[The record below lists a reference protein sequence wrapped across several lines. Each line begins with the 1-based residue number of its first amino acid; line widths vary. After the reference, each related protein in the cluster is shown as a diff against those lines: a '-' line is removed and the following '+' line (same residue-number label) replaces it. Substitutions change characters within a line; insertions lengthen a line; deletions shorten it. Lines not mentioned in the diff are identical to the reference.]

1 MIKTIKGNF
10 SKVAQSDGKFPLDAD
25 TFENLQNNT
34 TIISALGAALG
45 KGCVILSGC
54 AVSGN
59 RRGEGYV
66 YVKLSEP
73 DTGEILYYPGG
84 NSNEP
89 NCYVKAEP
97 MDVTAKGES
106 FAAAYTVRTLANG
119 LPSNG
124 ETKLLWG
131 DFKIGS
137 EIFAQKSHTHTISEV
152 NELQTEL
159 DNKVSSST
167 YNEDKKQSDT
177 KISNLQKAVASP
189 SVTFIKGMIMMWSGT
204 VETIPK
210 GWLLC
215 DGNNGTP
222 NLHEKFIMGSI
233 YNRNHPNEELWRIN
247 EYDDSPKHL
256 HKGILTLTDSDIPA
270 HSHLF
275 SGDDRMGNG
284 SNSKRYGTDS
294 VDCGSAGTGSGYNY
308 LTDNYIYSWSGEL
321 KSKDTKKN
329 IGFKTETSTCRPPF
343 YCLAFIMYI
352 GV

>member
-54 AVSGN
+54 AVIGN

-89 NCYVKAEP
+89 NCYIKAEP
-97 MDVTAKGES
+97 MDVTAMGEP
-106 FAAAYTVRTLANG
+106 FAGAYTVRTLANG

-124 ETKLLWG
+124 EMKLLWS

-137 EIFAQKSHTHTISEV
+137 EIFAQKSHTHKIEEV

-159 DNKVSSST
+159 DNQ
-167 YNEDKKQSDT
+167 EE
-177 KISNLQKAVASP
+177 KIVALQKAVSAP
-189 SVTFIKGMIMMWSGT
+189 AVAFVKGMIMMWGGAIAD
-204 VETIPK
+204 IPK
-210 GWLLC
+210 GWHLC
-215 DGNNGTP
+215 DGTEGTD
-222 NLHEKFIMGSI
+222 NLKDLFVVGAGGS
-233 YNRNHPNEELWRIN
+233 YAV
-247 EYDDSPKHL
+247 
-256 HKGILTLTDSDIPA
+256 GAT
-270 HSHLF
+270 
-275 SGDDRMGNG
+275 GG
-284 SNSKRYGTDS
+284 SNSVTLTTYQMPSHSHTMKSCSSAGKHWHYVYNDSGSHRVDYAKNGEWCAGDETSNIAIPPESSS
-294 VDCGSAGTGSGYNY
+294 VDTSKKFGHTDRDGAHTHTIELNNTGSGQSHEN
-308 LTDNYIYSWSGEL
+308 
-321 KSKDTKKN
+321 
-329 IGFKTETSTCRPPF
+329 RPP
-343 YCLAFIMYI
+343 YYALAYIQYI

>member
-1 MIKTIKGNF
+1 MTKTIKGNF

-45 KGCVILSGC
+45 KVCVILSGC
-54 AVSGN
+54 SVSGN

-97 MDVTAKGES
+97 MDVTAMGEP
-106 FAAAYTVRTLANG
+106 FAGAYTVRTLANG

-137 EIFAQKSHTHTISEV
+137 EIFAQKSHTHKISEV

-159 DNKVSSST
+159 DNK
-167 YNEDKKQSDT
+167 EE
-177 KISNLQKAVASP
+177 KIAALQKAVQAP
-189 SVTFIKGMIMMWSGT
+189 AVTFIKGMIMMWGGAIKD
-204 VETIPK
+204 IPQ
-210 GWLLC
+210 GWHLC
-215 DGNNGTP
+215 DGTGGTV
-222 NLHEKFIMGSI
+222 NLKDRFVVGAGGS
-233 YNRNHPNEELWRIN
+233 YAVGATGGS
-247 EYDDSPKHL
+247 DSV
-256 HKGILTLTDSDIPA
+256 TLTSAQMPSHTHSIKSCSSSGKHWHYVYNDSGA
-270 HSHLF
+270 HRCDS
-275 SGDDRMGNG
+275 
-284 SNSKRYGTDS
+284 SNNFWCAGHEASNIVNPPESSINDTSRKFGHTDQDGAHTHTI
-294 VDCGSAGTGSGYNY
+294 VLNNTGSGQSHEN
-308 LTDNYIYSWSGEL
+308 
-321 KSKDTKKN
+321 
-329 IGFKTETSTCRPPF
+329 RPP
-343 YCLAFIMYI
+343 YYALAYIQYI
-352 GV
+352 GA